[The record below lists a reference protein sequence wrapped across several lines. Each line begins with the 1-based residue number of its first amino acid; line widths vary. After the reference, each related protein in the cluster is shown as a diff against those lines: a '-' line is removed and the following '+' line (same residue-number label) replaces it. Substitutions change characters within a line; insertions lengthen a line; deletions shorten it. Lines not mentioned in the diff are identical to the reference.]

1 MTMTEQRQVL
11 HHEFLLAWEEVFGPT
26 TWFTGP
32 GRPDF
37 AQFYEA
43 WRTTGVD
50 PIRWILENA
59 FPERA
64 EGSSLDVPARSKL
77 SDGVRPLR
85 RLRPHHWRQPFNRCA
100 LGLGQPTLP
109 LSSWSGNG

>member
-11 HHEFLLAWEEVFGPT
+11 HHEFLLAWKEVFGPT

-64 EGSSLDVPARSKL
+64 EGSSLTSQPALNLAMGFVL
-77 SDGVRPLR
+77 SVDCDPTIGDSPSTDA
-85 RLRPHHWRQPFNRCA
+85 PSGWA
-100 LGLGQPTLP
+100 QPTLP